1 MMSHPQLFPFDDKN
15 ELPPHPPHPPQKNK
29 RIRMSQMLL
38 LLLFPSQAQL
48 VPQLVAVK
56 SLMFKASIYEFV
68 IYSLLI

>member
-15 ELPPHPPHPPQKNK
+15 ELPPHPPQKNK